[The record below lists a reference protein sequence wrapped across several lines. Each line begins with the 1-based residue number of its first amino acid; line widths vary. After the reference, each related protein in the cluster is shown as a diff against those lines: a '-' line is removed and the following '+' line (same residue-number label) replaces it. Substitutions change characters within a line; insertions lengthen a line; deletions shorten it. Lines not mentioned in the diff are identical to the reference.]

1 MRLIIGEKPSVA
13 KAITP
18 VVGAKSKKDGYIEGN
33 GYIVSWFVGHLVG
46 LKFPNDYCEKWS
58 ETWSFSQLPMFPD
71 KWQFTVTKKTKAQ
84 FDVVK
89 KLMNDSNITEIICAT
104 DADREGECIFRY
116 VYNLIGC
123 KKPVKRL
130 WVSSLEESAI
140 QDGLRCMKPMSAYD
154 SLFEAGFCRAKA
166 DWLIGMNLSR
176 LFTVRCGNRKSL
188 NVGRVKTP
196 TLAMIVERDNQVKNF
211 VKQKFFTVDINC
223 GDFTAYSERIDDEN
237 KADVITAQCNGKT
250 AIVSDVKREQKS
262 INPPKLFDLTSLQRE
277 ANKKYGYTAQQ
288 TLTYLQS
295 LYEKK
300 LATYPRTD
308 SQFLTEDMEQTA
320 IDVIRIVGETFH
332 FGAVDIPNVKRCI
345 NNKKVTGHH
354 AVIPTINI
362 ADADL
367 SSLPTG
373 EMNILSLIALRL
385 LCAVAAPHRYEA
397 IKITVICENN
407 IFTATGKTV
416 KEMGWKELDAKIA
429 GKEKEDS
436 SKEDVPLP
444 SIEKDMQFE
453 NVPAKKSIH
462 FTSPPKPYTE
472 DTLLSAMEHAG
483 AADFNENAEKK
494 GIGTPATRAAVIEE
508 LVAHDYVHRDG
519 KKITA
524 TEDGEKLIS
533 ILPEKIKSAKL
544 TAEWESCFMDIEC
557 GRKSADD
564 FMCEITAYVS
574 GLCSDYGQIDD
585 SVSFKSTNAPVNGA
599 NEPLGSCPKC
609 GKEVKKGKFGFYC
622 TGKCGMQLAKVYGKE
637 LTEMQLKKLLEG
649 KEVSFTANGKKT
661 IVMPEATAYSFK
673 TKDGKE
679 ISGFQWK
686 TEKG

>member
-18 VVGAKSKKDGYIEGN
+18 VVGAKTKKDGYIEGN
-33 GYIVSWFVGHLVG
+33 GYIVSWFVGHLVE
-46 LKFPNDYCEKWS
+46 LKFPNDYCEKWA

-71 KWQFTVTKKTKAQ
+71 KWQFTVTKKTKSQ

-89 KLMNDSNITEIICAT
+89 KLMHDSSVTEIICAT

-123 KKPVKRL
+123 KKPVQRL

-140 QDGLRCMKPMSAYD
+140 QDGLQHMKPMSEYD
-154 SLFEAGFCRAKA
+154 ALFEAGFCRAKA

-176 LFTVRCGNRKSL
+176 LFTVRYGNHKGL

-196 TLAMIVERDNQVKNF
+196 TLAMIVERDHQVKNF

-223 GDFTAYSERIDDEN
+223 GDFTAYSDRIDDEN
-237 KADVITAQCNGKT
+237 QADTVAAQCDGKT
-250 AIVSDVKREQKS
+250 AIVSDVKQEQKS
-262 INPPKLFDLTSLQRE
+262 VHPPKLFDLTSLQRE

-308 SQFLTEDMEQTA
+308 SQFLTDDMEQTA
-320 IDVIRIVGETFH
+320 FDVIHIVEKTFD
-332 FGAVDIPNVKRCI
+332 FGIVDLPNVKRCI
-345 NNKKVTGHH
+345 NNQKVTGHH

-362 ADADL
+362 ADAELD
-367 SSLPTG
+367 SLPTG
-373 EMNILSLIALRL
+373 EKNILSLIALRL

-397 IKITVICENN
+397 VKITLICENH
-407 IFTATGKTV
+407 IFTATGKSI
-416 KEMGWKELDAKIA
+416 KEMGWKELESKIT
-429 GKEKEDS
+429 GREKEDS
-436 SKEDVPLP
+436 TPQDTPLP
-444 SIEKDMQFE
+444 SVEKNTQFE
-453 NVPAKKSIH
+453 NVSAKKSIH
-462 FTSPPKPYTE
+462 YTSPPKTYTE

-483 AADFNENAEKK
+483 AADFDENAEKK

-508 LVAHDYVHRDG
+508 LVAHNYVLRDG

-533 ILPEKIKSAKL
+533 ILPDKIKSPKL
-544 TAEWESCFMDIEC
+544 TAEWESCFMEIEH
-557 GRKSADD
+557 GKKSADD
-564 FMCEITAYVS
+564 FMQEITTYVS
-574 GLCSDYGQIDD
+574 DMCKNYGQTD
-585 SVSFKSTNAPVNGA
+585 SSVLFKGRNNGQSH
-599 NEPLGSCPKC
+599 ESLGNCPKC

-637 LTEMQLKKLLEG
+637 LTEAQLKKLL
-649 KEVSFTANGKKT
+649 
-661 IVMPEATAYSFK
+661 
-673 TKDGKE
+673 DGKE
-679 ISGFQWK
+679 ISYTTNGKKTTVLPDAVPYSFKNRDGKEIHGFQWK
-686 TEKG
+686 TEYH